1 VGRPAVEYVRATLTT
16 KLVALATERLDL
28 NDPVVR
34 EHIQRLLSA
43 QQDVERA
50 LAVLAQDLSA
60 AGAAPEG
67 IEADLEARVE
77 SLRELQGAVLV
88 AVAGATPPDGG

>member
-1 VGRPAVEYVRATLTT
+1 MRATLTT

-34 EHIQRLLSA
+34 EHIQRLLAA

-50 LAVLAQDLSA
+50 LAVLSQDLAS
-60 AGAAPEG
+60 AGAAPDG

-88 AVAGATPPDGG
+88 AVAGSTPPDGG

>member
-1 VGRPAVEYVRATLTT
+1 VRATLTT
-16 KLVALATERLDL
+16 RLVALATERLDL

-34 EHIQRLLSA
+34 EHIQRLLAA

-50 LAVLAQDLSA
+50 LAVLSQDLAS
-60 AGAAPEG
+60 AGAAPDG

-88 AVAGATPPDGG
+88 AVAGSTPPDGG

>member
-1 VGRPAVEYVRATLTT
+1 MRATLTT

-34 EHIQRLLSA
+34 EHIQRLLAA

-50 LAVLAQDLSA
+50 LAVLASDL
-60 AGAAPEG
+60 GDDAPDG
-67 IEADLEARVE
+67 IEADLEARIE

-88 AVAGATPPDGG
+88 AVASNQPDETATPPRGE

>member
-1 VGRPAVEYVRATLTT
+1 VRATLTT
-16 KLVALATERLDL
+16 KLVALATERLDV
-28 NDPVVR
+28 NDPIVR
-34 EHIQRLLSA
+34 EHIQRLLAA

-50 LAVLAQDLSA
+50 LAVLAQDLSV
-60 AGAAPEG
+60 AGAAPDG

-88 AVAGATPPDGG
+88 AVAAHQPDEPAG

>member
-1 VGRPAVEYVRATLTT
+1 MRATLTT

-34 EHIQRLLSA
+34 EHIQRLLAA

-50 LAVLAQDLSA
+50 LAVLSQDLAS
-60 AGAAPEG
+60 AGAAPYG

-88 AVAGATPPDGG
+88 AVAGATPPGGG

>member
-1 VGRPAVEYVRATLTT
+1 MGRPAIEFVRATLTT

-50 LAVLAQDLSA
+50 LAVLAQDLNA
-60 AGAAPEG
+60 AAAAPDG

>member
-1 VGRPAVEYVRATLTT
+1 MRATLTT

-28 NDPVVR
+28 NDAVVR
-34 EHIQRLLSA
+34 EHIQRLLAA

-50 LAVLAQDLSA
+50 LAVLASDL
-60 AGAAPEG
+60 GDEAPDG

-88 AVAGATPPDGG
+88 AVTGATPPAGE

>member
-1 VGRPAVEYVRATLTT
+1 VRATLTT

-28 NDPVVR
+28 NDAVVR
-34 EHIQRLLSA
+34 EHIQRLLAA

-50 LAVLAQDLSA
+50 LAVLASDL
-60 AGAAPEG
+60 GDEAPDG

-88 AVAGATPPDGG
+88 AVTGATPPAGE

>member
-1 VGRPAVEYVRATLTT
+1 MRATLTT

-28 NDPVVR
+28 NDPTVR
-34 EHIQRLLSA
+34 EHIQRLLAA

-50 LAVLAQDLSA
+50 LAVLSSDLA
-60 AGAAPEG
+60 DAGAAPPG

-77 SLRELQGAVLV
+77 SLRELQGAVLM
-88 AVAGATPPDGG
+88 AVAANQPDATPPDAA